1 MNFQKKNEVI
11 KKHTRK
17 YRARYWACNQIEEV
31 NPDVCEVDD
40 NAEEED
46 EQIDIDQ
53 VEKMGKTGSGFAD
66 SLAKSN
72 DKKDQALEG
81 Q

>member
-1 MNFQKKNEVI
+1 MI

-31 NPDVCEVDD
+31 NPDVCEVVDD

-53 VEKMGKTGSGFAD
+53 VDKMGKTGSAFAEN
-66 SLAKSN
+66 LAKSN
-72 DKKDQALEG
+72 DKKET
-81 Q
+81 

>member
-1 MNFQKKNEVI
+1 MI

-31 NPDVCEVDD
+31 NPDVCEVVDD
-40 NAEEED
+40 NAEEDD

-53 VEKMGKTGSGFAD
+53 VDKMGKTGSGFAD
-66 SLAKSN
+66 SLTKIN
-72 DKKDQALEG
+72 DKKEALEG
-81 Q
+81 